1 VSISYP
7 LLPVSIVLE
16 GRSCLVVGGR
26 KTALGRARALLVA
39 GAKVTVV
46 AIDVDAELESLE
58 VTLERRPYAAGEAAS
73 YSLVICATGD
83 VAVNAQVRADAEAAG
98 VLVNAVDDLEH
109 SSVHFPAVH
118 RAGPITVAVSS
129 EAQSPAL
136 ARWVRDEVAR
146 HLDGDI
152 DLLVDVVVPIRAAL
166 RGAGLSTEG
175 RDWMGLIDAVRSLAA
190 TDGEAAARAYGER
203 WLADALA
210 QKPT

>member
-1 VSISYP
+1 VTISYP
-7 LLPVSIVLE
+7 LLPISIVLS
-16 GRSCLVVGGR
+16 GRRCLVVGGR
-26 KTALGRARALLVA
+26 KTALGRVRALLVA
-39 GAKVTVV
+39 GAEVTVV
-46 AIDVDAELESLE
+46 AIDIDVDLEALP
-58 VTLERRPYAAGEAAS
+58 VTIHRRPYANGEAAG

-83 VAVNAQVRADAEAAG
+83 SAVNAQVRADAEAAG

-152 DLLVDVVVPIRAAL
+152 DLLVDVIVPIRAAL
-166 RGAGLSTEG
+166 RGAHRPTEG
-175 RDWMGLIDAVRSLAA
+175 RDWMDLIETVRQLRE
-190 TDGEAAARAYGER
+190 TDGEDAARSYADG

-210 QKPT
+210 QNPT